1 MALDAWSLRQSD
13 NPSRSDAICRLL
25 EQALPD
31 AAPGRRGNTTRRA
44 SRAAKMA
51 GEQIDRML
59 ERTDQSDAVK
69 AKRKDRLLKGP
80 TEFRKR

>member
-1 MALDAWSLRQSD
+1 MALDAWGIRQSD
-13 NPSRSDAICRLL
+13 NPSRSAAICRLL
-25 EQALPD
+25 EEALPGV
-31 AAPGRRGNTTRRA
+31 APGRRGSATRRA

-59 ERTDQSDAVK
+59 EGTDQSDSVK

-80 TEFRKR
+80 NEFRKR